1 MTAVISWLSN
11 LADRLEGCSCCCIQ
25 LRNNN
30 MDAVMD
36 GRTVR
41 IEFADDRGFGDKHA
55 GRSVDVQVTVYSQ
68 LKLSPLFVDH
78 FVIWRLPW

>member
-1 MTAVISWLSN
+1 
-11 LADRLEGCSCCCIQ
+11 
-25 LRNNN
+25 